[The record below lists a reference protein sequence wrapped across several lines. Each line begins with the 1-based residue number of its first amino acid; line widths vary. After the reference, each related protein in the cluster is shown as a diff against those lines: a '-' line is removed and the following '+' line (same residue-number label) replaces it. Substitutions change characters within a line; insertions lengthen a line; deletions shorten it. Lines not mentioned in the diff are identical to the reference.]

1 MNRVRLTRVLFSTLV
16 LPGAATAVAAVL
28 AGTWASRLPDPIA
41 THWNGDSV
49 NNTGSPSSITLVMT
63 LVGAVLT
70 LALTALAIVLLR
82 KGEPLPRLGAGVA
95 TTIAALPA
103 ATLIGVLLA
112 NLDAPDS
119 QHAGGP
125 LPVFLA
131 LAGAVVLG
139 VVGGL
144 VGESAVAAA
153 GGPSPSDATIGL
165 RPGQRAVWVGHASNA
180 VMLVAP
186 PLAAAV
192 ITIVLATTTSFS
204 WTMAALITVLFTLV
218 GAMTHRVQARV
229 DASGVTIRM
238 GAFGLPRRHVPLAR
252 ITEAEPAELSAIG
265 DGGLGV
271 RFNALTGTTAY
282 KVRGGSALVL
292 KLDNGRKVAISVR
305 DAATGAGLVN
315 DLLRHRSPAPK

>member
-1 MNRVRLTRVLFSTLV
+1 MNRVRLARALFSALV

-28 AGTWASRLPDPIA
+28 AGAWASRLPHPIA
-41 THWNGDSV
+41 THWGGDGV
-49 NNTGSPSSITLVMT
+49 DNTGSPGSITLVMT
-63 LVGAVLT
+63 LAGAVLT
-70 LALTALAIVLLR
+70 LGLTAIVLLR

-103 ATLIGVLLA
+103 ATLTGVLLA
-112 NLDAPDS
+112 NLDAPDW

-131 LAGAVVLG
+131 LAGAVALG

-144 VGESAVAAA
+144 VGGGAVAAG
-153 GGPSPSDATIGL
+153 GGPSRSDATIGL
-165 RPGQRAVWVGHASNA
+165 RPGQRAVWVGSASNA
-180 VMLVAP
+180 VLLVAP

-192 ITIVLATTTSFS
+192 VTTVLATTTSFS
-204 WTMAALITVLFTLV
+204 WTMAALVTVLFALV
-218 GAMTHRVQARV
+218 GAMTHRVQARA

-252 ITEAEPAELSAIG
+252 ITEAESAELSAVG

-282 KVRGGSALVL
+282 KVRGGGALVL
-292 KLDNGRKVAISVR
+292 KLDSGRKIAVSVR

-315 DLLRHRSPAPK
+315 DLLRHRSPARK

>member
-1 MNRVRLTRVLFSTLV
+1 MNRTRLARALVSTLV

-28 AGTWASRLPDPIA
+28 AGSWAGRLPDPIA

-49 NNTGSPSSITLVMT
+49 NNTASPGSITLVMT
-63 LVGAVLT
+63 IAGAVLT

-82 KGEPLPRLGAGVA
+82 KGESLPRLGAGVA
-95 TTIAALPA
+95 TTIAAIPA
-103 ATLIGVLLA
+103 ATLTGVLLA
-112 NLDAPDS
+112 NLDAPDW
-119 QHAGGP
+119 QHAGSP

-131 LAGAVVLG
+131 LAGAAVLG
-139 VVGGL
+139 VIGGL
-144 VGESAVAAA
+144 AGGGAVTVAA
-153 GGPSPSDATIGL
+153 GPSATDATVGL
-165 RPGQRAVWVGHASNA
+165 RPGQRAVWVGSASNA
-180 VMLVAP
+180 VLLVTP

-192 ITIVLATTTSFS
+192 ITTLLATTTSFS
-204 WTMAALITVLFTLV
+204 WTTAVLLTVLFALV

-252 ITEAEPAELSAIG
+252 ITEAEPAELSLIG
-265 DGGLGV
+265 DGGLGL

-292 KLDNGRKVAISVR
+292 NLGNGRKIAVSVR

-315 DLLRHRSPAPK
+315 DLLRHRSPAQK